1 VTRHGISLDHLES
14 DTPGPI
20 RCLCTWSEMEPTQ
33 GAFHASALR
42 PTATANDRVVGLLI
56 DAIIHLDAQ
65 LPPSARRPDACC
77 DSHNEIECCD
87 PNDCGPCCETCPTCP
102 SLRKDWLEQ
111 LTVAE
116 RSPLAYSAYVRAAN
130 EDDPRYWSSP
140 DPAQRARVKRRW
152 ALIAHALDPD
162 YPLPKQETT

>member
-1 VTRHGISLDHLES
+1 MDHGPCCELH
-14 DTPGPI
+14 
-20 RCLCTWSEMEPTQ
+20 
-33 GAFHASALR
+33 
-42 PTATANDRVVGLLI
+42 NDR
-56 DAIIHLDAQ
+56 
-65 LPPSARRPDACC
+65 
-77 DSHNEIECCD
+77 ECCD
-87 PNDCGPCCETCPTCP
+87 PTDCGPCCENCPTCP

-116 RSPLAYSAYVRAAN
+116 RSPFAYAAHVRAHN

-152 ALIAHALDPD
+152 MLIAHALNPD